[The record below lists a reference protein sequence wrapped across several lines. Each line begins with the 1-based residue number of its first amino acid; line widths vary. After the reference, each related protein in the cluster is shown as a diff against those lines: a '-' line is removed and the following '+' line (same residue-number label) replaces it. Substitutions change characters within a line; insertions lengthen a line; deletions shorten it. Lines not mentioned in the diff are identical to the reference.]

1 MKIYIVRHGQA
12 PSNVNQVWNITDDL
26 TEKGINQAEELADKI
41 QNMKFDVMYYSDIP
55 RAEHTAK
62 ILNSKLNLKMIFDE
76 RIRER
81 NPGSLVGQPLKIIDR
96 EDYWNYNSVNQYG
109 TSENIKEFFGRVNS
123 FIEDLKEK
131 DYNSVII
138 VTHKG
143 VSKAFSAYFE
153 GIQDGL
159 FWDRGIKNCEIK
171 EYEL

>member
-1 MKIYIVRHGQA
+1 MKVYIVRHGQA
-12 PSNVNQVWNITDDL
+12 PSNVKQVWNITDDL
-26 TEKGINQAEELADKI
+26 TEKGINQAEELAKKI
-41 QNMKFDVMYYSDIP
+41 QNMKFDVMYYSDIA

-62 ILNSKLNLKMIFDE
+62 ILNCKLNLKMIFDE

-81 NPGSLVGQPLKIIDR
+81 NPGSLAGQPLKIIDR

-123 FIEDLKEK
+123 FLEELKEK
-131 DYNSVII
+131 DYDSVLI
-138 VTHKG
+138 VSHKG

-159 FWDRGIKNCEIK
+159 FLDRGIKNCEIK
-171 EYEL
+171 EYVL